1 MTKPVPSTTMTALL
15 AGMSSLSEARL
26 TCRVLAYRE
35 SIPSGLSGGYVA
47 LTSGDRALQIGLLS
61 DTLGWHSLHGV
72 VQSDEARA
80 QDEVVEGACALVTAV
95 ARSLTVELAGEAEL
109 SIGLPLFVDGG
120 VLIGPD
126 TEVQAADIVLGST
139 RALLVLLTPRAES
152 RVTAG
157 ARGNSTASAASVAPG
172 WR

>member
-15 AGMSSLSEARL
+15 AGISSLSEARL

-35 SIPSGLSGGYVA
+35 SIPAGLSGGYVA

-61 DTLGWHSLHGV
+61 DILGWHSLHGIV
-72 VQSDEARA
+72 ESDEARA
-80 QDEVVEGACALVTAV
+80 QDEVVEAACALVTTV
-95 ARSLTVELAGEAEL
+95 ARSLAVELAGEAEL

-120 VLIGPD
+120 VLIGPE

-139 RALLVLLTPRAES
+139 RALLVLLTSRSES
-152 RVTAG
+152 RGTGDAE
-157 ARGNSTASAASVAPG
+157 
-172 WR
+172 